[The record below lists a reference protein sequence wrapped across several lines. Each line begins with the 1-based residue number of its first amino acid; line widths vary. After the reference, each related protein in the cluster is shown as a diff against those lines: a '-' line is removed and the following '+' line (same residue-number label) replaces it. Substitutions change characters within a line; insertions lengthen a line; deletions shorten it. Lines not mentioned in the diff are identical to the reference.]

1 VNQAR
6 AITAAMLVAA
16 LLSVS
21 AAFWLSVFT
30 DREGGVT
37 LLLLRHVPGW
47 PIDTYGETPSQVG
60 RILVRGNENGVM
72 GEDLARWNARYGA
85 WALSGLALGRVWL
98 RARAK
103 RAVASRPRERG
114 GTEHRQ

>member
-1 VNQAR
+1 MNRAR

-21 AAFWLSVFT
+21 AAFWLSVFN

-37 LLLLRHVPGW
+37 LILLRHAPGW

-60 RILVRGNENGVM
+60 HILVRGNENGVM
-72 GEDLARWNARYGA
+72 GEDLVRWNARYGA
-85 WALSGLALGRVWL
+85 WVLSSLAIARVWL
-98 RARAK
+98 RTRSK
-103 RAVASRPRERG
+103 RVLVSRPGEG
-114 GTEHRQ
+114 DGANHRR